1 MKINQ
6 IGGEFAL
13 IQRLTNNIH
22 HDNHGVVQGIG
33 DDSAV
38 LETAPAPAPYLLV
51 TNDTM
56 VENHHF
62 NRHWASPKEIGFK
75 AGESNVSDIAA
86 MGGTPDWM
94 VVSLS
99 IPGDITVEWVEDFYS
114 GLDECCRAHR
124 ITIVGGDTTQGEH
137 IVIGITLFGHVE
149 RDTVCLRSHARM
161 DDIIM
166 VTGSLGASAAA
177 LALLERKLPL
187 TPYLREKHIMPKC
200 RHDISNQIAP
210 LANAMIDISDGLAPE
225 TSHICKQSV
234 MGAELFAAKIP
245 LHPDVESAGKQLDV
259 DPLKW
264 ALSGGEDYEL
274 LFTIT
279 PKNAKKLKHTG
290 IVCHQIGKITS
301 ADQGTSIILSNGER
315 RPLPSGYNHFNDDD
329 S

>member
-6 IGGEFAL
+6 IGGEFEL
-13 IQRLTNNIH
+13 IQRLANHIH
-22 HDNHGVVQGIG
+22 HDNHGVIQGIG

-51 TNDTM
+51 TSDTM

-62 NRHWASPKEIGFK
+62 NCHWASPKEIGFK

-99 IPGDITVEWVEDFYS
+99 LPRDIAVEWVEDFYR
-114 GLDECCRAHR
+114 GLDVCCRAHR
-124 ITIVGGDTTQGEH
+124 ISIVGGDTTQGEH
-137 IVIGITLFGHVE
+137 IVIGITLFGHVK
-149 RDTVCLRSHARM
+149 RDTVCLRSHARV

-166 VTGSLGASAAA
+166 VTGFLGASGAAQ
-177 LALLERKLPL
+177 ALLEHGLPL
-187 TPYLREKHIMPKC
+187 TPYLREKHVTPKS
-200 RHDISNQIAP
+200 RYDISSQIAP

-225 TSHICKQSV
+225 TSHICKQSI

-245 LHPDVESAGKQLDV
+245 IHPDVVSAGKQLNI
-259 DPLKW
+259 DPLQW

-274 LFTIT
+274 LFTIK
-279 PKNAKKLKHTG
+279 PENAAKLKHTG
-290 IVCHQIGKITS
+290 IVCHDIGKITS
-301 ADQGTSIILSNGER
+301 ADRGTSIILSNGER
-315 RPLPSGYNHFNDDD
+315 RPLPRGYNHFYAND
-329 S
+329 